1 MSRQGKALS
10 LCREYDRLID
20 RVNDLTKSIGNA
32 LNGCRLAAEGNVD
45 KNGRTITHLSEAYAS
60 FDTDDRWSSADR
72 GYHGE
77 AAQLEIL
84 SECSSCGIAHKH
96 IHDRKS
102 ARKELGI
109 IKRQMRMIGRKG
121 EDEA

>member
-1 MSRQGKALS
+1 MSRQGKALH

-60 FDTDDRWSSADR
+60 FDM
-72 GYHGE
+72 GE

-96 IHDRKS
+96 VHDRKS